1 MDKFQQFY
9 THIQKHPFS
18 LVKHL
23 IGLSIKKNEL
33 PQDISLQLSKYR
45 YTPQS
50 FIDDR
55 SGLTLPFK
63 QFNEKTLYDIIED
76 MNGNEELAFHS
87 LVNSFGSSY
96 HFPLIDF
103 GKVDRGVIDTNPLRE
118 LSEHWQMSFFVY
130 NSGRSFHAYGNRLI
144 KSSDWIAF
152 MGSLLL
158 LNKPS
163 GFKLIDE
170 RWIGH
175 RLMAGYGALRW
186 TNNSSHYKKNP
197 TFVGYLSSSGLEWM
211 QPDKISSLL
220 PQY

>member
-1 MDKFQQFY
+1 MNNFQHFY

-18 LVKHL
+18 WVKNV
-23 IGLSIKKNEL
+23 IDFNIKGNYIS
-33 PQDISLQLSKYR
+33 PDVSLQFSKYK

-50 FIDDR
+50 FSDER
-55 SGLTLPFK
+55 SNLILPFN
-63 QFNEKTLYDIIED
+63 QFNEKRLYDIIED
-76 MNGNEELAFHS
+76 MDENEELAFHS
-87 LVNSFGSSY
+87 LIQEFGGSY

-103 GKVDRGVIDTNPLRE
+103 GKVDRGIIDANPLRE
-118 LSEHWQMSFFVY
+118 LSDHWGMSFYVY
-130 NSGRSFHAYGNRLI
+130 SSGRSFHAYGNRLI
-144 KSSDWIAF
+144 KSSEWVAF

-186 TNNSSHYKKNP
+186 SNNTSHYKKNP
-197 TFVGYLSSSGLEWM
+197 TFVGLLSSSGLEWI
-211 QPDKISSLL
+211 QPDKIWPML
-220 PQY
+220 PPN